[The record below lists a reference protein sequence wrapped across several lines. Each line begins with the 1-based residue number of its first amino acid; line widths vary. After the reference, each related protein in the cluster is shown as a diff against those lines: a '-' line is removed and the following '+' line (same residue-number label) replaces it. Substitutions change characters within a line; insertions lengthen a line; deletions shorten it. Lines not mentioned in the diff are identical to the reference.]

1 MVTIILH
8 YPHCGSQARVTPR
21 AFPQW
26 QTEGSLSC
34 LQPPQPRE
42 SDSHCLSRSA
52 PRGDRECLPRTRAS
66 CAASPVRSGSL
77 GPPEPGGS
85 KKRSATSSL
94 TDTTAGSGSPR
105 VHFHG
110 AGAGRTVVVCAQKS
124 QRLLDLDCL
133 VPKEPSSRGV
143 CRWGSQPA
151 RRASACGMPLQRRIA
166 RARRDFLNVS
176 ASVIARS
183 SRQPWA
189 NRREKPPMSSAG
201 ITRYANAWPVLC
213 V

>member
-85 KKRSATSSL
+85 KKGAQLPPLRTTLLAPDPQESTSTALELDELCSLVLKKAHDSWMWIALCRKSRQVVASAVGDRSRQDVPTNCATS
-94 TDTTAGSGSPR
+94 G
-105 VHFHG
+105 
-110 AGAGRTVVVCAQKS
+110 
-124 QRLLDLDCL
+124 
-133 VPKEPSSRGV
+133 
-143 CRWGSQPA
+143 
-151 RRASACGMPLQRRIA
+151 
-166 RARRDFLNVS
+166 
-176 ASVIARS
+176 
-183 SRQPWA
+183 
-189 NRREKPPMSSAG
+189 
-201 ITRYANAWPVLC
+201 
-213 V
+213 

>member
-52 PRGDRECLPRTRAS
+52 PRGDRACLPRTRAS

-94 TDTTAGSGSPR
+94 TDNTAGSGSPR

-110 AGAGRTVVVCAQKS
+110 AGTGCRHGTEGRCQQACA
-124 QRLLDLDCL
+124 
-133 VPKEPSSRGV
+133 RGV
-143 CRWGSQPA
+143 CSPFEGKQAVRLTLL
-151 RRASACGMPLQRRIA
+151 PLLQAELGRPSKGPVA
-166 RARRDFLNVS
+166 
-176 ASVIARS
+176 
-183 SRQPWA
+183 
-189 NRREKPPMSSAG
+189 PP
-201 ITRYANAWPVLC
+201 P
-213 V
+213 